1 MRRIVLIVVLL
12 VAVAAAGGYW
22 WKTRQAA
29 QEATAAATAA
39 PAGGFSIPVEAA
51 AVETHSIDLVIPAVG
66 TLRSNES
73 VEVAPE
79 LPGRLA
85 EILVEEGQKID
96 QGTVIARLDQSVY
109 KAELLQAQSGLELA
123 KADVERYKK
132 MRAGEVAS
140 EQAMQR
146 AVAALNDNLAR
157 ISMAQANLAKSELRA
172 PFGGV
177 LGLRRVSV
185 GDYLDSGDVIINLEQ
200 VDPLKVDFR
209 IPEVYYTTVKLGQTI
224 KLTVDALPG
233 ETFEGTIYAMD
244 PLIDAGGRAIVLR
257 AHVPNANDRLRPGLF
272 ARISLVYD
280 IHPQAMMI
288 PESAIVP
295 FGNLKF
301 VFRVLDG
308 KAVQT
313 PIKVGEYVNGKV
325 EVLEGLK
332 PGEMVVTA
340 GQLKIADGMGV
351 SPIPNT
357 PAPADSGQP
366 ADSGGKDS
374 GGKDS
379 GDGAPAGDSAGAS
392 GSGSNGG

>member
-1 MRRIVLIVVLL
+1 MRRIVLIVILL
-12 VAVAAAGGYW
+12 AAVAAAGGYW
-22 WKTRQAA
+22 WKTHQAA
-29 QEATAAATAA
+29 NEATVGAGG
-39 PAGGFSIPVEAA
+39 PPGGFSIPVEAGT
-51 AVETHSIDLVIPAVG
+51 VETGSIDLVIPAVG

-79 LPGRLA
+79 IPGRLA
-85 EILVEEGQKID
+85 EILVEEGQKIAE
-96 QGTVIARLDQSVY
+96 GAVIARLDQSVY
-109 KAELLQAQSGLELA
+109 RAQLMQAQSGLELA

-146 AVAALNDNLAR
+146 ADAALNENLAR
-157 ISMAQANLAKSELRA
+157 ISLAQANLAKTELKA
-172 PFGGV
+172 PFEGV
-177 LGLRRVSV
+177 LGLRRVSL

-209 IPEVYYTTVKLGQTI
+209 VPEIYYTTVKLGQTI

-244 PLIDAGGRAIVLR
+244 PLIDAGGRSIVLR
-257 AHVPNANDRLRPGLF
+257 AHVPNGDDRLRPGLF
-272 ARISLVYD
+272 ARVSLVYD
-280 IHPQAMMI
+280 THPNALLI

-295 FGNLKF
+295 FGSQKF
-301 VFRVLDG
+301 VFRVVDG

-332 PGEMVVTA
+332 EGETVVTA
-340 GQLKIADGMGV
+340 GQLKIADGMPV
-351 SPIPNT
+351 APISNE
-357 PAPADSGQP
+357 PAPAPSGQGEP
-366 ADSGGKDS
+366 AAGGDAGGDTGTAASGG
-374 GGKDS
+374 
-379 GDGAPAGDSAGAS
+379 
-392 GSGSNGG
+392 

>member
-1 MRRIVLIVVLL
+1 MRRIVLIALLL
-12 VAVAAAGGYW
+12 VAAAAAGGYW
-22 WKTRQAA
+22 WKTRQSAN
-29 QEATAAATAA
+29 ETTAGAGG
-39 PAGGFSIPVEAA
+39 PPGGFSIPVEAGT
-51 AVETHSIDLVIPAVG
+51 VETASIDLVIPAVG

-73 VEVAPE
+73 IRVAPE
-79 LPGRLA
+79 IPGRLA
-85 EILVEEGQKID
+85 EILVEEGQRIA
-96 QGTVIARLDQSVY
+96 QGDVIARLDQSVY
-109 KAELLQAQSGLELA
+109 RAELMQAQSGLELA

-146 AVAALNDNLAR
+146 ADAALNENLAR
-157 ISMAQANLAKSELRA
+157 ISLAQANLAKTELKA
-172 PFGGV
+172 PFQGV

-209 IPEVYYTTVKLGQTI
+209 VPEIYYTTVRLGQTI
-224 KLTVDALPG
+224 KLTIDALPG

-257 AHVPNANDRLRPGLF
+257 AHVPNRDDRLRPGLF
-272 ARISLVYD
+272 ARVSLVYD
-280 IHPQAMMI
+280 THPNALLI

-295 FGNLKF
+295 FGSKKF
-301 VFRVLDG
+301 VFRVVDG

-313 PIKVGEYVNGKV
+313 EIKVGEYVNDKV

-332 PGEMVVTA
+332 AGETVVTA

-351 SPIPNT
+351 TPIPNEA
-357 PAPADSGQP
+357 APANSGQ
-366 ADSGGKDS
+366 
-374 GGKDS
+374 
-379 GDGAPAGDSAGAS
+379 GAS
-392 GSGSNGG
+392 GQNGTGASEPASGGDSTGGSASGGG

>member
-1 MRRIVLIVVLL
+1 MRRIALIVILL
-12 VAVAAAGGYW
+12 VAIAAAGGYW

-29 QEATAAATAA
+29 KDATATAA

-51 AVETHSIDLVIPAVG
+51 TVETNSIDLVIPAVG

-73 VEVAPE
+73 IEVAPE

-85 EILVEEGQKID
+85 EILVEEGQRIAE
-96 QGTVIARLDQSVY
+96 GAVIARLDQSVY
-109 KAELLQAQSGLELA
+109 RAELLQAQSGLQLA

-132 MRAGEVAS
+132 MRAGEIAS

-146 AVAALNDNLAR
+146 ADAALNDNLAR
-157 ISMAQANLAKSELRA
+157 ISLAQANLAKTELKA
-172 PFGGV
+172 PFVGV
-177 LGLRRVSV
+177 LGLRRVSL
-185 GDYLDSGDVIINLEQ
+185 GDYLDAGDVIINLEQ

-209 IPEVYYTTVKLGQTI
+209 IPEIYYTTVKLGQTI

-233 ETFEGTIYAMD
+233 QTFTGTIYAMD

-257 AHVPNANDRLRPGLF
+257 AHVPNGDDRLRPGLF
-272 ARISLVYD
+272 ARVSLVYD
-280 IHPQAMMI
+280 THPQALLI

-295 FGNLKF
+295 FGSLKF
-301 VFRVLDG
+301 VFRVVDG

-332 PGEMVVTA
+332 PGETVVTA

-351 SPIPNT
+351 APIPNP
-357 PAPADSGQP
+357 PAPSDSGQAQP
-366 ADSGGKDS
+366 ASSSDPGGDSGAASS
-374 GGKDS
+374 GG
-379 GDGAPAGDSAGAS
+379 
-392 GSGSNGG
+392 

>member
-1 MRRIVLIVVLL
+1 MRRIVLIVILL
-12 VAVAAAGGYW
+12 VAAAAAGGYW

-29 QEATAAATAA
+29 KEAPAAAGAA
-39 PAGGFSIPVEAA
+39 PAGGFSIPVEAGT
-51 AVETHSIDLVIPAVG
+51 VETGSIDLVIPAVG

-85 EILVEEGQKID
+85 EILVQEGQKIA
-96 QGTVIARLDQSVY
+96 QGDVIARLDQSVY
-109 KAELLQAQSGLELA
+109 RAELMQAQSGLELA
-123 KADVERYKK
+123 KADVDRYKK

-146 AVAALNDNLAR
+146 AVAALNENLAR
-157 ISMAQANLAKSELRA
+157 IALAQANLAKSELKA
-172 PFGGV
+172 PFEGV
-177 LGLRRVSV
+177 LGLRRVSL

-209 IPEVYYTTVKLGQTI
+209 VPEIYFTTVKLGQTI

-244 PLIDAGGRAIVLR
+244 PLIDAGGRSIVLR
-257 AHVPNANDRLRPGLF
+257 ARVPNGDDRLRPGLF
-272 ARISLVYD
+272 ARVSLVYD
-280 IHPQAMMI
+280 THPNALLI

-295 FGNLKF
+295 FGSQKF
-301 VFRVLDG
+301 VFRVVDG

-313 PIKVGEYVNGKV
+313 QIKVGEYINGKV

-332 PGEMVVTA
+332 PGETVVTA

-351 SPIPNT
+351 APIPNE
-357 PAPADSGQP
+357 PAPSDSGQGGSSEGGSSQGEP
-366 ADSGGKDS
+366 ASGGDSGSASS
-374 GGKDS
+374 GG
-379 GDGAPAGDSAGAS
+379 
-392 GSGSNGG
+392 